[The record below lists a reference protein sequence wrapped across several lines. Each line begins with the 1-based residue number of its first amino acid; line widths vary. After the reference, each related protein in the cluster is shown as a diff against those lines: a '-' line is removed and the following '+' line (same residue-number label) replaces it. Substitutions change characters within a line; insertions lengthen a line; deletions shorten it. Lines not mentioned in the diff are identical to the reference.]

1 MVEVSVRQ
9 EGRRFCRL
17 FVGTPTYRGRFVGLG
32 CGMEFGNP
40 VSFMVTCLALSLG
53 VAAVAAFL
61 CIMVFEDTTRIR
73 QRELAEKLKEVV
85 ASKRK
90 AREERMKE
98 SYPKAAKMIEKMAPD
113 KVKDAITATIAADA
127 KK

>member
-1 MVEVSVRQ
+1 
-9 EGRRFCRL
+9 
-17 FVGTPTYRGRFVGLG
+17 
-32 CGMEFGNP
+32 MEFGNP

-53 VAAVAAFL
+53 VAAAAAFL

-73 QRELAEKLKEVV
+73 RRELAEKLKEVV
-85 ASKRK
+85 AAKRK
-90 AREERMKE
+90 ARADRTKE
-98 SYPKAAKMIEKMAPD
+98 SQPAAMRKLEKMPPA